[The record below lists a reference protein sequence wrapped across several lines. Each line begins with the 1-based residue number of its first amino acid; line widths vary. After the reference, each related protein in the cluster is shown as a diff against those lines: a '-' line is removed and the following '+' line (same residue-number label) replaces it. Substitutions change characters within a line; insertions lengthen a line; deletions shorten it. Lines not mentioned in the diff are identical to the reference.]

1 MAIVYLHKRKVDEV
15 VFYVGVGS
23 KDKRAYDKSRRG
35 KFWKDY
41 TSKHEYLVEII
52 HRDISLLEAFEIE
65 KSLIALYGRRDLG
78 KGPLVNQTDGGEGMK
93 NLSEESRAKLAA
105 NKGKFGEL
113 NYFYGKKHSGDLS
126 RFGVQNI
133 GREPWMKGKKHSKE
147 SLKKM
152 SEAFKEK
159 APANKNTICINNG
172 TKNKYVSKDLINQYI
187 ESGWIIGGKNKPSVV
202 GIPSKSRKSIK
213 HEESGIEFKSHHE
226 AAKHFNVSDGTI
238 TRWVKQGKFK
248 QTKQ

>member
-1 MAIVYLHKRKVDEV
+1 MAIVYLHKRKVDDL

-52 HRDISLLEAFEIE
+52 HRDIPLSEAFEIE

-78 KGPLVNQTDGGEGMK
+78 KGPLVNQTDGGDGMK
-93 NLSEESRAKLAA
+93 NLSPESRLKLAA

-113 NYFYGKKHSGDLS
+113 NYFYGKKHVGDLS

-133 GREPWMKGKKHSKE
+133 GREPWMKGKKHKGDLSRFGSQNIGKV
-147 SLKKM
+147 
-152 SEAFKEK
+152 
-159 APANKNTICINNG
+159 PINKNAVCINNG
-172 TKNKYVSKDLINQYI
+172 TKNKYISKEKVNDYI
-187 ESGWIIGGKNKPSVV
+187 SSGWILGGKK
-202 GIPSKSRKSIK
+202 RKTK
-213 HEESGIEFKSHHE
+213 
-226 AAKHFNVSDGTI
+226 
-238 TRWVKQGKFK
+238 KQ
-248 QTKQ
+248 

>member
-1 MAIVYLHKRKVDEV
+1 MAIVYLHKRKVDDL

-23 KDKRAYDKSRRG
+23 KNKRAYDKSRRG

-52 HRDISLLEAFEIE
+52 HRDIPLSEAFEIE

-78 KGPLVNQTDGGEGMK
+78 KGPLVNQTDGGDGMK
-93 NLSEESRAKLAA
+93 NLSPESRLKLAA

-113 NYFYGKKHSGDLS
+113 NYFYGKKHVGDLS

-147 SLKKM
+147 SLQKM
-152 SEAFKEK
+152 REVQKGK
-159 APANKNTICINNG
+159 VPVNKNAICINNG
-172 TKNKYVSKDLINQYI
+172 TKNKYISKDLLYEYI
-187 ESGWIIGGKNKPSVV
+187 QSGWIIGGKSKPTTL

-213 HEESGIEFKSHHE
+213 HEESGIEFKSHHD
-226 AAKHFNVSDGTI
+226 ASKYFGVSESTI